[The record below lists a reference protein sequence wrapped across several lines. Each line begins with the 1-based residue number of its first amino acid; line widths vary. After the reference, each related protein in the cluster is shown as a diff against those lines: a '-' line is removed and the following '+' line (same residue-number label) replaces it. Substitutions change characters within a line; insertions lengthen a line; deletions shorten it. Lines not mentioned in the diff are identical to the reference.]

1 MKRIIEGPAFEGLDS
16 LEAGDVI
23 WLNGRVVTVRDVG
36 YRLIVEKNEEMP
48 VDLSGTAVFHA
59 GPIVRKM
66 SGRWELISIGPTTSM
81 RMEKFSYEFIRRTK
95 AKIIIGKGGMGE
107 ETERACIQFGSIH
120 CIYPGGC
127 AVLCARQV
135 ERIEEVKWENLG
147 MPEAMYVMKVREF
160 GPLIVSI
167 DTKGNNLIRERKKIL
182 KSKMERSIQK
192 VLDFVKDMA

>member
-1 MKRIIEGPAFEGLDS
+1 MKRIIEGPTFDGLDS

-48 VDLSGTAVFHA
+48 VDLSGSAVFHA
-59 GPIVRKM
+59 GPIVRKVN
-66 SGRWELISIGPTTSM
+66 GRWELISIGPTTSM

>member
-1 MKRIIEGPAFEGLDS
+1 MKRIIEGPTFEGLDS

-36 YRLIVEKNEEMP
+36 YRLIVDKNEEMP
-48 VDLSGTAVFHA
+48 VDLSGAAVFHA

-66 SGRWELISIGPTTSM
+66 NGRWELISIGPTTSM

-107 ETERACIQFGSIH
+107 ETERACTQFGSIH

-192 VLDFVKDMA
+192 VLDFIKDMA

>member
-48 VDLSGTAVFHA
+48 VDLSGSAVFHA
-59 GPIVRKM
+59 GPIVRKVN
-66 SGRWELISIGPTTSM
+66 GRWELISIGPTTSM